1 MYKLMSILFF
11 GRVQVFMNQA
21 CLGVMMKKALAQN
34 PNLLRTL
41 IGLSLTLIFLLSYAV
56 YGATVSPSYYI
67 YQTESTDTEY
77 NDFDLEKQ
85 IINNE
90 TYWTSVVEIDAQ
102 NLTWVN
108 MSIEDLATGAIIKL
122 SNTAKLYSH
131 QFLGV
136 EDAEVTVDG
145 EKVDFRCSEHCQFSD
160 TIEVEADDSS
170 IELRSLTSTDPARRS
185 NGTVYADDI
194 QEAENEARNE
204 IEYLHGSSQ
213 LILQIVEPGNKSIQP
228 IITIQTVNEEF
239 SSIEVYSIDAATEF
253 LWALAAVVG
262 CFSMVLIPSFTVY
275 FAARAKDKKREQKL
289 QLAQSESI
297 DE

>member
-77 NDFDLEKQ
+77 NDFDLDKQ
-85 IINNE
+85 VINNE

>member
-1 MYKLMSILFF
+1 MMSILSF
-11 GRVQVFMNQA
+11 GRVQVFLNQA
-21 CLGVMMKKALAQN
+21 CLEGLMKKALAQN

-41 IGLSLTLIFLLSYAV
+41 IGLSLTLIFMLSYAV

-67 YQTESTDTEY
+67 YETEATNTEF
-77 NDFDLEKQ
+77 NEIELDKQ
-85 IINNE
+85 VIDNE
-90 TYWTSVVEIDAQ
+90 TYWTTVLDVDAQ

-108 MSIEDLATGAIIKL
+108 MSIDDLASGAIIKL

-136 EDAEVTVDG
+136 EDAKVTVNGD
-145 EKVDFRCSEHCQFSD
+145 KVDFRCSEHCQHSD
-160 TIEVEADDSS
+160 TIEVESEDSS
-170 IELRSLTSTDPARRS
+170 IELRSLTSTNPARRS
-185 NGTVYADDI
+185 NGTVYADNI
-194 QEAENEARNE
+194 EEAEQEARKE
-204 IEYLHGSSQ
+204 IDHLHGSPQ
-213 LILQIVEPGNKSIQP
+213 LIIEIKEPGDKSVQP
-228 IITIQTVNEEF
+228 VIVIHTVNEEF

-275 FAARAKDKKREQKL
+275 FAARAKDKKREEKL
-289 QLAQSESI
+289 KLVESETV

>member
-1 MYKLMSILFF
+1 MMSILSF
-11 GRVQVFMNQA
+11 GRVQVFLNQA
-21 CLGVMMKKALAQN
+21 RLEGLMKKALAQN

-41 IGLSLTLIFLLSYAV
+41 IGLSLTLIFMLSYAV

-67 YQTESTDTEY
+67 YETEATNTEF
-77 NDFDLEKQ
+77 NEIELDKQ
-85 IINNE
+85 VIDNK
-90 TYWTSVVEIDAQ
+90 TYWTTVLDVDAQ

-108 MSIEDLATGAIIKL
+108 MSIDDLASGAIIKL

-136 EDAEVTVDG
+136 EDAKVTVNGD
-145 EKVDFRCSEHCQFSD
+145 KVDFRCSEHCQHSD
-160 TIEVEADDSS
+160 TIEVESEDSS
-170 IELRSLTSTDPARRS
+170 IELRSLTSTNPARRS
-185 NGTVYADDI
+185 NGTVYADNI
-194 QEAENEARNE
+194 EEAEQEARKE
-204 IEYLHGSSQ
+204 IDHLHGSPQ
-213 LILQIVEPGNKSIQP
+213 LIIEIKEPGDKSVQP
-228 IITIQTVNEEF
+228 VIVIHTVNEEF

-275 FAARAKDKKREQKL
+275 FAARAKDKKREEKL
-289 QLAQSESI
+289 KLVESETV

>member
-1 MYKLMSILFF
+1 MSILSF
-11 GRVQVFMNQA
+11 GRVQVFLNQA
-21 CLGVMMKKALAQN
+21 RLEGLMKKALAQN

-41 IGLSLTLIFLLSYAV
+41 IGLSLTLIFMLSYAV

-67 YQTESTDTEY
+67 YETEATNTEF
-77 NDFDLEKQ
+77 NEIELDKQ
-85 IINNE
+85 VIDNE
-90 TYWTSVVEIDAQ
+90 TYWTTVLDVDAQ

-108 MSIEDLATGAIIKL
+108 MSIDDLASGAIIKL

-136 EDAEVTVDG
+136 EDAKVTVNGD
-145 EKVDFRCSEHCQFSD
+145 KVDFRCSEHCQHSD
-160 TIEVEADDSS
+160 TIEVESEDSS
-170 IELRSLTSTDPARRS
+170 IELRSLTSTNPARRS
-185 NGTVYADDI
+185 NGTVYADNI
-194 QEAENEARNE
+194 EEAEQEARKE
-204 IEYLHGSSQ
+204 IDHLHGSPQ
-213 LILQIVEPGNKSIQP
+213 LIIEIKEPGDKSVQP
-228 IITIQTVNEEF
+228 VIVIHTVNEEF

-275 FAARAKDKKREQKL
+275 FAARAKDKKREEKL
-289 QLAQSESI
+289 KLVESETV

>member
-1 MYKLMSILFF
+1 L
-11 GRVQVFMNQA
+11 NQA
-21 CLGVMMKKALAQN
+21 RLEGLMKKALAQN

-41 IGLSLTLIFLLSYAV
+41 IGLSLTLIFMLSYAV

-67 YQTESTDTEY
+67 YETEATNTEF
-77 NDFDLEKQ
+77 NEIELDKQ
-85 IINNE
+85 VIDNE
-90 TYWTSVVEIDAQ
+90 TYWTTVLDVDAQ

-108 MSIEDLATGAIIKL
+108 MSIDDLASGAIIKL

-136 EDAEVTVDG
+136 EDAKVTVNGD
-145 EKVDFRCSEHCQFSD
+145 KVDFRCSEHCQHSD
-160 TIEVEADDSS
+160 TIEVESEDSS
-170 IELRSLTSTDPARRS
+170 IELRSLTSTNPARRS
-185 NGTVYADDI
+185 NGTVYADSI
-194 QEAENEARNE
+194 EEAEQEARKE
-204 IEYLHGSSQ
+204 IDHLHGSPQ
-213 LILQIVEPGNKSIQP
+213 LIIEIKEPGDKSVQP
-228 IITIQTVNEEF
+228 VIVIHTVNEEF

-275 FAARAKDKKREQKL
+275 FAARAKDKKREEKL
-289 QLAQSESI
+289 KLVESETV

>member
-275 FAARAKDKKREQKL
+275 FAARAKDKKREEKL